1 MKKQWK
7 IKSVDEQAVQL
18 LSEQSG
24 LSPLLSKLLVL
35 RGIREVNQCNHYLA
49 PNPAHFHDPF
59 LFQDMKTAVL
69 RVMKAIETEERVLIH
84 GDYDVDGIASTCLLL
99 EVLQELG
106 LQPNFFIPNRL
117 SEGYG
122 IQVENIAEFAKEY
135 DLLITV
141 DCGINS
147 WEAVELANQNGLDVI
162 ITDHHEPGAVKPNAI
177 AVINPMCKDET
188 YPFKYLCGAGVVWK
202 FAAALRIHA
211 GLSDELLDQ
220 IDTDDLAEAT
230 RLMEAADTIFLL
242 GQNRS
247 APVVVLMRY
256 LLTMIGKRCVL
267 LDPGGGLATHMARAM
282 TPGDLLLAVSFRDY
296 ATEVVRIVDEART
309 ADVPIIA
316 ISDTTLSP
324 LANPANILFALPEH
338 RQSLSR
344 SLAAPIC
351 VAQALVLGTA
361 ARLQG
366 TETDPPLPP
375 VPDR

>member
-1 MKKQWK
+1 MNPDKPFPEAAPPADHDSLIRLIHDRHDQMSTSYRT
-7 IKSVDEQAVQL
+7 IALFLTQNPNDVAVQSISTL
-18 LSEQSG
+18 AKTCGVHASSFVRFAQSLG
-24 LSPLLSKLLVL
+24 YSGFK
-35 RGIREVNQCNHYLA
+35 EVQA
-49 PNPAHFHDPF
+49 
-59 LFQDMKTAVL
+59 LFQRRLEFAAPGFGTRVKAL
-69 RVMKAIETEERVLIH
+69 REGMRERGSLPEIGFLRELVVQ
-84 GDYDVDGIASTCLLL
+84 DIASL
-99 EVLQELG
+99 E
-106 LQPNFFIPNRL
+106 
-117 SEGYG
+117 
-122 IQVENIAEFAKEY
+122 
-135 DLLITV
+135 
-141 DCGINS
+141 
-147 WEAVELANQNGLDVI
+147 
-162 ITDHHEPGAVKPNAI
+162 
-177 AVINPMCKDET
+177 
-188 YPFKYLCGAGVVWK
+188 
-202 FAAALRIHA
+202 
-211 GLSDELLDQ
+211 ELLDQ